1 MGARR
6 VEVTKQCGVPF
17 LCVGGV
23 ARLVRGGAL
32 RVDGVG
38 DDAFDGRFCT
48 AVDVGGADG
57 AVLGDRD
64 HVGDACRVAVDG
76 GGRGEDNVGH
86 VVFDHG
92 GEERDGPAD
101 IDAVVCEWDLGGF
114 ANSLRGK
121 AVSTIA
127 SSLLG
132 ARFFLTLRAAK
143 WMTLSISGFS
153 APLAAD
159 ELDAIDDLLG
169 GVVEIV
175 DDDNLVVC
183 LEEGKCCERTNVASA
198 TVRES
203 VVCCCMMELERKLR
217 WGGGAAYPVTRTDP
231 TTIFGRVSLK
241 SLRVC
246 SVLGGSRGFV
256 LGNALNWDT
265 VAETSKV
272 VNTNWRRNIT
282 R

>member
-1 MGARR
+1 
-6 VEVTKQCGVPF
+6 
-17 LCVGGV
+17 
-23 ARLVRGGAL
+23 
-32 RVDGVG
+32 VDDIVN
-38 DDAFDGRFCT
+38 
-48 AVDVGGADG
+48 VW
-57 AVLGDRD
+57 VLGEDLVESSFVCD
-64 HVGDACRVAVDG
+64 VAFVK
-76 GGRGEDNVGH
+76 GR
-86 VVFDHG
+86 
-92 GEERDGPAD
+92 
-101 IDAVVCEWDLGGF
+101 
-114 ANSLRGK
+114 
-121 AVSTIA
+121 
-127 SSLLG
+127 
-132 ARFFLTLRAAK
+132 
-143 WMTLSISGFS
+143 
-153 APLAAD
+153 PLAAD